1 MTRGSLR
8 LRLLAAGAISI
19 LVALAA
25 AAIGL
30 VLLFS
35 QHVERRAHAEL
46 NLQME
51 QILAGLDLDPA
62 TGALRVT
69 RPAPDPRFT
78 TPLSGLYWQIEGE
91 GILERSRS
99 LWDSTLEL
107 PADGYQPA
115 IDVHHYRLAGP
126 GGQTLVVSER
136 HVILPERLGGKA
148 IRIAVG
154 QDSSDLATATR
165 DFGYDLLP
173 YLALLAV
180 FLILAAYVQVLVGL
194 SPLRRLRLRLAQIR
208 SDPDASFGS
217 DFPEEVQPIG
227 TAIDQL
233 LEARRQ
239 QITKARQRAADL
251 AHGLKTPLQ
260 VLFGD
265 VNRLQLQGQPE
276 LAEEIRSVAETMSRH
291 VERELARA
299 RLAAGSSAQS
309 CDGATVLAQ
318 VIKVVQ
324 RSPDGQR
331 VTFEVGGAAELML
344 RIDPADLAE
353 ALGTV
358 LENASRHAERR
369 ITISLEQGCET
380 GTITIRDDGPGID
393 PARMDGILERGV
405 RLDMSE
411 AGTGLGLA
419 ILQDIVNA
427 WSGRLVLDNH
437 PQGGLSV
444 ALTLPLAGCSTPV
457 AFSA

>member
-19 LVALAA
+19 LIALAA
-25 AAIGL
+25 AAVGL

-51 QILAGLDLDPA
+51 QILAGLDRDPE

-69 RPAPDPRFT
+69 RPAPDPRFN

-91 GILERSRS
+91 GIFERSRS
-99 LWDSTLEL
+99 LWDSTLAL
-107 PADGYQPA
+107 PSDGVRPA
-115 IDVHHYRLAGP
+115 IDAHYYRLAGP
-126 GGQTLVVSER
+126 GLETLVVSER
-136 HVILPERLGGKA
+136 HVSLSERLGGKA

-217 DFPEEVQPIG
+217 DFPEEVRPIG

-233 LEARRQ
+233 LKARRE
-239 QITKARQRAADL
+239 QIAKARQRAADL

-265 VNRLQLQGQPE
+265 VNRLRLQGQPA
-276 LAEEIRSVAETMSRH
+276 LAEDIRSVAESMSRH

-309 CDGATVLAQ
+309 CDGARVLAQ
-318 VIKVVQ
+318 VIAVVQ

-331 VTFEVGGAAELML
+331 LTFDVQGLPELML
-344 RIDPADLAE
+344 RIDPDDLAE

-358 LENASRHAERR
+358 LENASRHAESR
-369 ITISLEQGCET
+369 IGVTLEQGSET

-393 PARMDGILERGV
+393 PARLDGILERGV
-405 RLDMSE
+405 RLDMSN
-411 AGTGLGLA
+411 ARTGLGLA

-444 ALTLPLAGCSTPV
+444 AVTLPLAGSSTAV
-457 AFSA
+457 AFSD

>member
-1 MTRGSLR
+1 MTGGSLR

-25 AAIGL
+25 AAGGL

-62 TGALRVT
+62 TDALRVT
-69 RPAPDPRFT
+69 RPAPDPRFN

-99 LWDSTLEL
+99 LWDSRLDL
-107 PADGYQPA
+107 PADDYPPA

-126 GGQTLVVSER
+126 GGEALVVSER
-136 HVILPERLGGKA
+136 HVRLPERLGGKA

-154 QDSSDLATATR
+154 QDSSDLAAATR
-165 DFGYDLLP
+165 DFGHDLLP

-194 SPLRRLRLRLAQIR
+194 SPLRRLHQRLAQIR
-208 SDPDASFGS
+208 SDPEASFGS
-217 DFPEEVQPIG
+217 DFPQEVQPIG

-239 QITKARQRAADL
+239 QIAKARQRAADL

-299 RLAAGSSAQS
+299 RLAAGSGSRNCDAAQ
-309 CDGATVLAQ
+309 VLAQ
-318 VIKVVQ
+318 VIAVVQ
-324 RSPDGQR
+324 RSPDGER
-331 VTFEVGGAAELML
+331 LAFEVRGLPELML

-353 ALGTV
+353 ALGIV
-358 LENASRHAERR
+358 LENASRHAKRQ
-369 ITISLEQGCET
+369 IGIDLEQDGGN

-405 RLDMSE
+405 RLDMSD

-419 ILQDIVNA
+419 ILQDIVGA
-427 WSGRLVLDNH
+427 WSATLTIANH
-437 PQGGLSV
+437 SDGGLIV
-444 ALTLPLAGCSTPV
+444 AITLPLAASSTPV